1 MKTLISLLA
10 VLFLST
16 VALADEPAVEPYD
29 ETKAE
34 IDEWHLLRRFDLRL
48 PGYRSVSVE
57 DFRRKFV
64 GMFAGEPIQALNKR
78 YLSKTAPFQAR
89 VYHSGNSRYGDVLLI
104 LQRDA
109 DSDLIRIA
117 SVSATLPRDPFLVPR
132 HGKDNRENYAVVDS
146 NGGLKGFKR
155 LMKIVRPV
163 EKKEEKHRVA
173 LTAEEEP
180 DEVSP

>member
-1 MKTLISLLA
+1 MRTLISLLA
-10 VLFLST
+10 VLFLSS
-16 VALADEPAVEPYD
+16 VALADEPPYD

-34 IDEWHLLRRFDLRL
+34 IDEWQLLRRFDLRL

-64 GMFAGEPIQALNKR
+64 VMFSGEPIQALNKR
-78 YLSKTAPFQAR
+78 YLSKTAPVQAR
-89 VYHSGNSRYGDVLLI
+89 VYHSRNSRYGDVMLI
-104 LQRDA
+104 LERDV

-146 NGGLKGFKR
+146 SGGLKGFMR
-155 LMKIVRPV
+155 LMKVVMPDK
-163 EKKEEKHRVA
+163 EKKKDKDDPRVA
-173 LTAEEEP
+173 FTVKEEL